1 MELMK
6 FINFKGALT
15 IETVM
20 FYISE
25 FFFLQRRE
33 NRVHSRPQIKNNWNL
48 FEALKLGQVS
58 LHASLVNIRCF
69 FIVVDR
75 CNLWKIVKPKQNITK
90 QKSEPKMVSVAMK
103 NTQLLQICFF
113 FLKDG
118 YAYLNAFFA

>member
-25 FFFLQRRE
+25 FFFFATQRE
-33 NRVHSRPQIKNNWNL
+33 QSTFEATKKNNWNL
-48 FEALKLGQVS
+48 FEALKLGQVA

-69 FIVVDR
+69 LV
-75 CNLWKIVKPKQNITK
+75 LWTGAISERLSNQNKT
-90 QKSEPKMVSVAMK
+90 
-103 NTQLLQICFF
+103 
-113 FLKDG
+113 
-118 YAYLNAFFA
+118 